1 MNLIDSSLDLSAFA
15 EPANVHQVRSADR
28 FKKKTLDI
36 LSHKNQAVGTP
47 LPWLKTRDLI
57 EFRPGELSIWT
68 GYKGHGK
75 ALDVETPIP
84 TPSGWK
90 LMGELVVGDVVF
102 DENGKHCNI
111 VAATEVMHNRP
122 CYRMEFSD
130 GTVVI
135 ADEMHQ
141 WLTSNYAA
149 RTSEYHAKRNGRNCR
164 EVVSHGT
171 DQSSK
176 RIRPSVVTT
185 GEIAKTLRVYETG
198 TANALNHSVQAAGA
212 IAMPHSDLPIDPYL
226 LGAWLGD
233 GSSNGAVITIADDEM
248 LFQLTARV
256 GNFQI
261 TKHASMYNYGI
272 TGGMQ
277 KVLRKMGLLKNKH
290 IPEEYLRGSYE
301 QRLELMR
308 GLLDTD
314 GHVDKTGR
322 VEFCNTNKRMAYS
335 VLELAR
341 TLGIVATIINGRA
354 ILNGKDC
361 GEKYRVCFTTSLPVF
376 GMQRK
381 AARLKQVVSIRN
393 SRRFIVSCEQIG
405 SVPVRCIQVDS
416 ASHLFLATSAFIPT
430 HNSMLLSQAM
440 LHCMRLNQRVL
451 IVSPEF
457 KPEEV
462 LARKCRQESGS
473 SRPPSDFVDR
483 WFEYAKTRLWLFDHQ
498 GALQSDNVVALCRYA
513 ATQLEINHIV
523 IDSLM
528 KCGIGVG
535 SDDYSKQKSF
545 VDKLQSV
552 AHQCGPHIHLV
563 AHARKG
569 ASDDSPAGLHDV
581 KGTSEIGDMAEN
593 VFSVWRNKPKHKAM
607 SAGDQSKASEPDA
620 LLVCEAQRNGSGW
633 NGSLQFWF
641 DPQSCQYIESLND
654 NPRCFEPA
662 GVSEEVVDF

>member
-1 MNLIDSSLDLSAFA
+1 MNLIDANIDLSQFT
-15 EPANVHQVRSADR
+15 EPDNVHQVRSADR
-28 FKKKTLDI
+28 FKKRTLDV
-36 LSHKNQAVGTP
+36 LNHKGGAVGVP
-47 LPWLKTRDLI
+47 MPWAKTRDLI
-57 EFRPGELSIWT
+57 ELRPGELSIWS
-68 GYKGHGK
+68 GFKGHGK
-75 ALDVETPIP
+75 ALDVNTQIP

-90 LMGELVVGDVVF
+90 TMGDLAVGDVVF
-102 DENGKHCNI
+102 DENGKQCNI

-141 WLTSNYAA
+141 WLTSSYAA
-149 RTSEYHAKRNGRNCR
+149 RISEYHAKRNGRTGR

-176 RIRPSVVTT
+176 RIRSSVVTT
-185 GEIAKTLRVYETG
+185 GEIAKTLRVYESG
-198 TANALNHSVQAAGA
+198 TANALNHAVKAAGA
-212 IAMPHSDLPIDPYL
+212 ISMPHADQPIDPYL

-233 GSSNGAVITIADDEM
+233 GHSNGAVITIADDEM
-248 LFQLTARV
+248 LFQLTARI
-256 GNFQI
+256 GNFEI
-261 TKHASMYNYGI
+261 TKHASMYGYGI

-277 KVLRKMGLLKNKH
+277 KALRKMGLLKNKH
-290 IPEEYLRGSYE
+290 IPAEYLRGSYE

-314 GHVDKTGR
+314 GHIDKTGR

-341 TLGIVATIINGRA
+341 TLGIVATIITGRA
-354 ILNGKDC
+354 TLNGKDC
-361 GEKYRVCFTTSLPVF
+361 GEKYRVCFTTSLSVF

-381 AARLKQVVSIRN
+381 AARIKPVVSIRN
-393 SRRFIVSCEQIG
+393 ARRFIVSCEQIE

-416 ASHLFLATSAFIPT
+416 ASHLYLATGAFIPT
-430 HNSMLLSQAM
+430 HNSQMLSQVM
-440 LHCMRLNQRVL
+440 LHCMRLNSRVL
-451 IVSPEF
+451 IISPEF

-473 SRPPSDFVDR
+473 SRPPESFVND
-483 WFEYAKTRLWLFDHQ
+483 WFDYASKRLWLFDHQ
-498 GALQSDNVVALCRYA
+498 GALKADNVVALCRYA
-513 ATQLEINHIV
+513 VATFGINHIV

-535 SDDYSKQKSF
+535 SDDYSKQKHF

-552 AHQCGPHIHLV
+552 AHQTGPHIHLV

-569 ASDDSPAGLHDV
+569 SSDDSPPGLHDV

-593 VFSVWRNKPKHKAM
+593 VFTVWRNKPKHKSM
-607 SAGDQSKASEPDA
+607 SAGDQSKSHEPDA
-620 LLVCEAQRNGSGW
+620 ILTCESQRNGSGW
-633 NGSLQFWF
+633 NGALQFWF
-641 DPQSCQYIESLND
+641 DPQSGQFLESLND
-654 NPRCFEPA
+654 NPRCYMPSGASVEMTEF
-662 GVSEEVVDF
+662 